1 MYTRRVYIP
10 ADVLSGVECRPQW
23 IPVVESIDPVHESGK
38 RRRWGGWWRER
49 DETELLDRKG
59 EEGERGECWEANQ
72 RLP

>member
-1 MYTRRVYIP
+1 M
-10 ADVLSGVECRPQW
+10 
-23 IPVVESIDPVHESGK
+23 ESIDPVHESGK